1 MSNKTVDRIEFA
13 RSGFEFYVDK
23 YMELFCEKQEM
34 HYDKE
39 NWTGFGEIIEVG
51 DMNAFFSDIRMD
63 VDLNVTKGVFV
74 EWYWTVTEKRPY
86 INYNTWLMG
95 LGYKKLK
102 SK

>member
-1 MSNKTVDRIEFA
+1 MSNKTEDRIENA
-13 RSGFEFYVDK
+13 RIGFDFYVDK

-34 HYDKE
+34 NYDKE